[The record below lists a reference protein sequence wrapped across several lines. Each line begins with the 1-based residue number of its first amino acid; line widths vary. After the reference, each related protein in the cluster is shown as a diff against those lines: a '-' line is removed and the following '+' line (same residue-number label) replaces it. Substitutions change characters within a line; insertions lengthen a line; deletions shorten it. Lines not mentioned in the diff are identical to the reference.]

1 MSFSPPTKYQARL
14 FWTAL
19 SGLAI
24 GVMGGLLFLLVW
36 GLSFVLDVLS
46 PVLWPLAVAG
56 VIAYLLD
63 PVVDFCERRGLS
75 RPRAIVCVF
84 AIALIIVAGVFAS
97 IVPPIVRQSHELAAN
112 IPKITEKCQNWI
124 EHWTGN
130 RLDFEKIFSS
140 ASTKTKTSETN
151 QPPII
156 ETTNNE
162 VPIMESNT
170 NESVLVAGTNAP
182 VSESKG
188 TNSIFSP
195 LISERTIGWLGSV
208 LPKAGSVVASW
219 LGILVGLSLIPI
231 YAFYLLLEKQGI
243 QSKWTS
249 YLPLKDSTFKNELI
263 FILQS
268 INDYL
273 IAFFRG
279 QVLVAICD
287 GILYGIGFLIIGL
300 PYALLLGA
308 AAVVVTIIPFIGAII
323 IFITAMI
330 IAFVQFGDWK
340 HPLLVVAVFA
350 VVQTLEGVVISPRIM
365 KGRVGLH
372 PLTIIIA
379 VMVGTTLLGGLLGG
393 ILAIPLTAV
402 MRVLLARYVW
412 KRPLPKEGS

>member
-1 MSFSPPTKYQARL
+1 MNIPPPTRPQAHL

-24 GVMGGLLFLLVW
+24 AALVGVVVCAVW
-36 GLSFVLDVLS
+36 GLSRVVDILS

-56 VIAYLLD
+56 VLAYLLD
-63 PVVDFCERRGLS
+63 PLVDFLERKRIPRS
-75 RPRAIVCVF
+75 RAIVIVF
-84 AIALIIVAGVFAS
+84 SIALIIVAGVLANV
-97 IVPPIVRQSHELAAN
+97 VPPIINQTRDVNRRVPEIKKKVRL
-112 IPKITEKCQNWI
+112 IIEKWVPNPPEWL
-124 EHWTGN
+124 EKF
-130 RLDFEKIFSS
+130 FEP
-140 ASTKTKTSETN
+140 ASKPSET
-151 QPPII
+151 PAVPA
-156 ETTNNE
+156 TTNGPVDLDE
-162 VPIMESNT
+162 
-170 NESVLVAGTNAP
+170 TNAP
-182 VSESKG
+182 AVTADG
-188 TNSIFSP
+188 SP
-195 LISERTIGWLGSV
+195 SSLSSTFGNKTFQSATGWLTRF
-208 LPKAGSVVASW
+208 LPKAWAWVASFF
-219 LGILVGLSLIPI
+219 GVLVGLALVPI

-249 YLPLKDSTFKNELI
+249 YLPLKDSTLKDELV

-287 GILYGIGFLIIGL
+287 GVLYGIGFYAVGV

-308 AAVVVTIIPFIGAII
+308 AAMVLTIIPFIGAII
-323 IFITAMI
+323 IFVTAMMLTL
-330 IAFVQFGDWK
+330 VQFGDWK

-379 VMVGTTLLGGLLGG
+379 VMIGTTLLGGVLGG
-393 ILAIPLTAV
+393 VLAIPLTAV
-402 MRVLLARYVW
+402 MRVLMARYVW
-412 KRPLPKEGS
+412 KRPSPKASA